1 MTAPD
6 LVLRYGTG
14 SDALV
19 DVHLPPSRTPA
30 PLVVLVHGGFWR
42 DAHDRFHTRP
52 MADALRDL
60 GYVVA
65 TPEYRRTGSGG
76 GWPAT
81 FDDVVSVRQAL
92 PDLLAGAVPG
102 RADAGRTVL
111 VGHSAGGHLALW
123 WSLTGARDP
132 VVALAPAADLARAY
146 AEDLDGGA
154 VAALLGGSPDEHPHR
169 YAAADTARLLS
180 SVTDPPRVVVLHGT
194 EDRQVPYAHS
204 RDLAGVELVTLEG
217 SGHFE
222 LIDPASPQWPA
233 VTRAVRRLLGASA
246 TESGG
251 G

>member
-6 LVLRYGTG
+6 LVLRYGAG

-19 DVHLPPSRTPA
+19 DVHLPASRTPA
-30 PLVVLVHGGFWR
+30 PLVVVVHGGFWR
-42 DAHDRFHTRP
+42 DAHDRVHTRP
-52 MADALRDL
+52 MADAVRDL

-65 TPEYRRTGSGG
+65 TPEYRRTGGGG

-81 FDDVVSVRQAL
+81 FDDLASVRRQL
-92 PDLLAGAVPG
+92 PGLLAGAVPG
-102 RADAGRTVL
+102 RVAADSTVL

-123 WSLTGARDP
+123 WSLTGAGEP
-132 VVALAPAADLARAY
+132 VVALAPVADLARAY

-154 VAALLGGSPDEHPHR
+154 VAALLGGSPGEHPDR
-169 YAAADTARLLS
+169 YAAADTARLLAS
-180 SVTDPPRVVVLHGT
+180 SAAPARVVVVHGT

-222 LIDPASPQWPA
+222 LIDPSSSQWPA
-233 VTRAVRRLLGASA
+233 VTRAVRRLAGASA
-246 TESGG
+246 P
-251 G
+251 